1 MNKKFG
7 LGKGIDALLEDYK
20 MNTDSC
26 SVSINLIRES
36 PYQPRKTISEDSLQE
51 LIQSI
56 KENGLIEPLVVRKI
70 DQEYELI
77 AGHRRLLAL
86 KTLQNE
92 VVPVYIITATDKQ
105 AAEFS
110 IIENV
115 QRKDLNPIEIAESMS
130 KIINDYNLTHETIAN
145 SIGKSRV
152 YITNILRLL
161 NLDSFSR
168 QCIMDEKISESHGR
182 LLLQIDDEQNRLK
195 LLNEIIQKGLS
206 VRDVENLLKKGE
218 KKSKSVEKPSFSE
231 QLKIV
236 EQNFIHF
243 FNKPIHI
250 KKNKIEI
257 VFKDEEDVLV
267 FIQHFQHLYEED

>member
-20 MNTDSC
+20 KTTDSC
-26 SVSINLIRES
+26 SVQINLIKES

-56 KENGLIEPLVVRKI
+56 KENGLIEPLVVRKV

-86 KTLQNE
+86 KSLKHDL
-92 VVPVYIITATDKQ
+92 VPIFIISATNKQ

-110 IIENV
+110 IIENI

-130 KIINDYNLTHETIAN
+130 KIIKEFQLTHETIAN

-161 NLDSFSR
+161 NLDSLTR
-168 QCIMDEKISESHGR
+168 QYIIDEKISESHGR
-182 LLLQIDDEQNRLK
+182 LLLQISDEEKRIK
-195 LLNEIIQKGLS
+195 LLKEIIQKGLS
-206 VRDVENLLKKGE
+206 VRDVENKLKKGE
-218 KKSKSVEKPSFSE
+218 IKDNVVDKTIFLEH
-231 QLKIV
+231 LKQIQK
-236 EQNFIHF
+236 EFLHF
-243 FNKPIHI
+243 FHKSIHI
-250 KKNKIEI
+250 KKNKVEI
-257 VFKDEEDVLV
+257 VFKDEEEVLA
-267 FIQHFQHLYEED
+267 FIQQFQQLYKEY

>member
-20 MNTDSC
+20 INTDSC
-26 SVSINLIRES
+26 SVLIDQIKES
-36 PYQPRKTISEDSLQE
+36 PYQPRKIISEESLQE
-51 LIQSI
+51 LVQSI

-70 DQEYELI
+70 NQEYELI

-86 KTLQNE
+86 KTLQITSA
-92 VVPVYIITATDKQ
+92 PVYIISATNKQ

-130 KIINDYNLTHETIAN
+130 KIIKEFQLTHETIAT

-161 NLDSFSR
+161 NLDPLIR
-168 QCIMDEKISESHGR
+168 ELIVEDKLSESHGR
-182 LLLQIDDEQNRLK
+182 LLLQITDEEKRIK
-195 LLNEIIQKGLS
+195 LAQEIIQKGLS
-206 VRDVENLLKKGE
+206 VRDVENKLKKKE
-218 KKSKSVEKPSFSE
+218 KKDIQVDKLMLSQHLQKLEK
-231 QLKIV
+231 I
-236 EQNFIHF
+236 FIHF
-243 FNKPIHI
+243 FNKPIQI
-250 KKNKIEI
+250 KSNKIEL
-257 VFKDEEDVLV
+257 VFKDNEEVLT
-267 FIQHFQHLYEED
+267 FIQQFQHLYEDD